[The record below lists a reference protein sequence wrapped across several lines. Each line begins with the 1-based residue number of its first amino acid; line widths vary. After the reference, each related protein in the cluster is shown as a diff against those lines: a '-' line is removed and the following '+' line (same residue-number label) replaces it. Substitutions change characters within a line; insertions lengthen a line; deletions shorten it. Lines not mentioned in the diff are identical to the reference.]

1 LIQVLSGAPRI
12 PINITMLYEKLKNVS
27 AVLKDL
33 FSKESRM
40 KLTRELF
47 SRSNRTRL
55 YIICSLL
62 VIAFAAGTFWPNWAV
77 KKKVALSATD
87 TLKNRARSF
96 GLVEPLMHY
105 YNQKTFIEA
114 VSKCVDY
121 LNFEYSSE
129 QEIPKAIII
138 AMAMIESDNG
148 SSRFALEG
156 NALFGVRTWDANQ
169 PQLKAYKNLN
179 AKWGVKKYPT
189 KCASVRDMIHILN
202 TKTVHR
208 EFQRERSIQRILGMK
223 NVYRLAGSIN
233 SWATNPEYSNEI
245 KEVIR
250 DNALDKLN

>member
-1 LIQVLSGAPRI
+1 MLHVKIKNAAQVLR
-12 PINITMLYEKLKNVS
+12 E
-27 AVLKDL
+27 L
-33 FSKESRM
+33 FSKERRT
-40 KLTRELF
+40 KLMRELF

-55 YIICSLL
+55 YIIGSLL
-62 VIAFAAGTFWPNWAV
+62 VIAFAAGTFWPNFMV
-77 KKKVALSATD
+77 KKKVAVTATD

-121 LNFEYSSE
+121 LNFEYDSE

-148 SSRFALEG
+148 TSRFALEG

-169 PQLKAYKNLN
+169 PQLKAYRALN

-202 TKTVHR
+202 TKGVHK

-245 KEVIR
+245 KDVIR
-250 DNALDKLN
+250 DNGLDKLN

>member
-1 LIQVLSGAPRI
+1 
-12 PINITMLYEKLKNVS
+12 MLHVKIKNVMKI
-27 AVLKDL
+27 LREL
-33 FSKESRM
+33 FSKESRT

-55 YIICSLL
+55 YIIGSLL
-62 VIAFAAGTFWPNWAV
+62 IVAFAAGTFWPNWAV

-105 YNQKTFIEA
+105 YNQKTFIDA

-202 TKTVHR
+202 TKPVHR
-208 EFQRERSIQRILGMK
+208 EFQRERSIQRILGIK

-245 KEVIR
+245 KDVIR

>member
-1 LIQVLSGAPRI
+1 
-12 PINITMLYEKLKNVS
+12 MLYEKLKNVS

-33 FSKESRM
+33 FSQESRT
-40 KLTRELF
+40 KLMRGLF

-55 YIICSLL
+55 YIIGSLL
-62 VIAFAAGTFWPNWAV
+62 VIAFAAGTFWPNFMI

-121 LNFEYSSE
+121 LNFEYDNE

-148 SSRFALEG
+148 TSRFALEG
-156 NALFGVRTWDANQ
+156 NALFGVRTWNPDE
-169 PQLKAYKNLN
+169 PQIKAYRNLH

-202 TKTVHR
+202 TKPVHK
-208 EFQRERSIQRILGMK
+208 EFQRERAIQRVLGMK
-223 NVYRLAGSIN
+223 NVYRLADSIN

-245 KEVIR
+245 KDVIR
-250 DNALDKLN
+250 DNGLDKLN

>member
-1 LIQVLSGAPRI
+1 MRTLR
-12 PINITMLYEKLKNVS
+12 E
-27 AVLKDL
+27 L
-33 FSKESRM
+33 FSKE
-40 KLTRELF
+40 TRTELMRGLF
-47 SRSNRTRL
+47 SKANRTRL
-55 YIICSLL
+55 YIIGSMM
-62 VIAFAAGTFWPNWAV
+62 VIAFAAGTFWPNWVV
-77 KKKVALSATD
+77 KKKVAVTATD

-105 YNQKTFIEA
+105 YSQKTFIEA

-121 LNFEYSSE
+121 LNFEYDDE
-129 QEIPKAIII
+129 QEIPKAIVV
-138 AMAMIESDNG
+138 AMAMIESYNG
-148 SSRFALEG
+148 TSRFALEG

-169 PQLKAYKNLN
+169 PQLKAYRNLH

-202 TKTVHR
+202 TKPVHK
-208 EFQRERSIQRILGMK
+208 EFQRERAVQRILGMK

-245 KEVIR
+245 KDVIR

>member
-1 LIQVLSGAPRI
+1 
-12 PINITMLYEKLKNVS
+12 MLHVKIKNVMKI
-27 AVLKDL
+27 LREL
-33 FSKESRM
+33 FSKESRT

-55 YIICSLL
+55 YIIGSLL
-62 VIAFAAGTFWPNWAV
+62 IVAFAAGTFWPNWAV

-105 YNQKTFIEA
+105 YNQKTFVDA

-202 TKTVHR
+202 TKPVHR
-208 EFQRERSIQRILGMK
+208 EFQRERSIQRILGIK

-245 KEVIR
+245 KDVIR

>member
-1 LIQVLSGAPRI
+1 
-12 PINITMLYEKLKNVS
+12 MLHVKIKNVMR
-27 AVLKDL
+27 VLREL
-33 FSKESRM
+33 FSKE
-40 KLTRELF
+40 TRNQWMRVLF
-47 SRSNRTRL
+47 SKANRTRL
-55 YIICSLL
+55 YIIGSMML
-62 VIAFAAGTFWPNWAV
+62 IAFAAGTFWPNWVV
-77 KKKVALSATD
+77 KKKVAVTATD

-105 YNQKTFIEA
+105 YSQKTFIEA

-121 LNFEYSSE
+121 LNFEYDNE

-148 SSRFALEG
+148 TSRFALEG

-169 PQLKAYKNLN
+169 PQIKAYRNLH
-179 AKWGVKKYPT
+179 AKWGIKKYPT

-202 TKTVHR
+202 TKPVHK
-208 EFQRERSIQRILGMK
+208 EFQRERAVQRILGIK

-245 KEVIR
+245 KDVIR
-250 DNALDKLN
+250 DNGLDKLN